1 MVNILVTRLDV
12 SACILLIII
21 DRMLYD
27 FLMEIFIDY
36 IHMNKLETRNKNNNI
51 YSLKLKC
58 NCSKEKHTH
67 FGGKSTLL
75 VKKIILRMLTLTGC
89 RQVKLI

>member
-58 NCSKEKHTH
+58 NCSKENIHILEARAH
-67 FGGKSTLL
+67 CWSRKSFS
-75 VKKIILRMLTLTGC
+75 GC
-89 RQVKLI
+89 